1 MRGAY
6 IYPGANWT
14 VGSRRRERPK
24 DTAGPSSIFPE
35 HVRIKQLTE
44 KEAEKKALLERQ
56 ALVLKK
62 AKERELQQKEKE
74 RQERISRR
82 DQEKQEQAKRKSVRK
97 KLGKWPDE

>member
-35 HVRIKQLTE
+35 HVRIKQLAE
-44 KEAEKKALLERQ
+44 KEAEKKVLLERQ
-56 ALVLKK
+56 ALELKK
-62 AKERELQQKEKE
+62 AKEKLHQEKEKN
-74 RQERISRR
+74 RQERIRR
-82 DQEKQEQAKRKSVRK
+82 REQEKQEQAKRKSVRK
-97 KLGKWPDE
+97 KQGKWPDE